1 MKENIDFTNVSDGY
15 HTFGELYDF
24 RRLYNALLVNEYAKQ
39 GLYNVHKSKK
49 HFDGEDCFGGG
60 WFVVQIDLP
69 TGQISNHYEM
79 EYWNDFKCEEREKAD
94 KWDGHSSLDVLERMT
109 LFLNNPSAKASI

>member
-1 MKENIDFTNVSDGY
+1 MKENIDFTNVSDWY
-15 HTFGELYDF
+15 HTFWELYDF

-39 GLYNVHKSKK
+39 WLYNVHKSIR
-49 HFDGEDCFGGG
+49 HSDWELCFGWW

-69 TGQISNHYEM
+69 TWQISNHYEM

-94 KWDGHSSLDVLERMT
+94 KWDWHTSDDVLKRMT
-109 LFLNNPSAKASI
+109 LFLNK